1 MHLGVNFQN
10 GYWITD
16 MERFLIGTFGRQTGR
31 SYRMMKEAVENAK
44 NGRAVYVLLGNI
56 QHKQYFEYL
65 LQKVCADEG
74 YIADSKR
81 LGIKF
86 ETIQSLGGF
95 SGVDL
100 KNKRIIGSH
109 TNCVLLVDH
118 HFYAVH
124 FGFAIQGFHNYDSE
138 T

>member
-1 MHLGVNFQN
+1 
-10 GYWITD
+10 
-16 MERFLIGTFGRQTGR
+16 MERFLIGAFARQTGR
-31 SYRMMKEAVENAK
+31 SYRMMKEALNHAK

-56 QHKQYFEYL
+56 QNKQYFESL

-74 YIADSKR
+74 YTANCKR

-86 ETIQSLGGF
+86 ETLESLNGF
-95 SGVDL
+95 SGLDL

-118 HFYAVH
+118 NFYAIH
-124 FGFAIQGFHNYDSE
+124 FGYAIQGFHNYDSE